1 MTSISHILST
11 RLRIYLRV
19 WVEIL
24 KEPEEVVKKSVVCW
38 AQREHWAHEFTAAVL
53 VYIRPMQEL
62 KSYYKLMVLG
72 ESVFFSKNVVP
83 PVDGLTPM
91 NM

>member
-1 MTSISHILST
+1 M
-11 RLRIYLRV
+11 
-19 WVEIL
+19 E
-24 KEPEEVVKKSVVCW
+24 KSVVLR

-62 KSYYKLMVLG
+62 KSYCKLMVLG

-83 PVDGLTPM
+83 PVDCLTPM